1 MEDKKKYIKIVITE
15 SCFLCLL
22 PRKGGGV
29 NCHKVNIHLSVYN
42 IILMSN
48 NGHLAGQTE
57 CIIRISKEA
66 STK

>member
-1 MEDKKKYIKIVITE
+1 MLFVFAPEEGGRGPIVIKLI
-15 SCFLCLL
+15 F
-22 PRKGGGV
+22 
-29 NCHKVNIHLSVYN
+29 VYN